1 MHVGEETARV
11 LVQHFHNLD
20 KIVQASEEELTAVK
34 DIGPVVAHSISE
46 WFKRPYHKKILK
58 KFERAGLKI
67 IADKGVVKGKFFG
80 KTFVIT
86 GTLESMSREEV
97 GAKIRSLGGKVSSS
111 VSKDTS
117 YLVAGSEPGSKYDQ
131 AQKLGVKI
139 LDEKEFLKIIKE

>member
-11 LVQHFHNLD
+11 LAQHFHTLD
-20 KIVQASEEELTAVK
+20 KIAETSEEELTVVE
-34 DIGPVVAHSISE
+34 DVGPVVAHSIVE

-58 KFERAGLKI
+58 KFEQAGLKI
-67 IADKGVVKGKFFG
+67 TADKGVVKGKFFG

-86 GTLESMSREEV
+86 GTLDSMSRQEA

-117 YLVAGSEPGSKYDQ
+117 YVVAGSEPGSKSDD
-131 AQKLGVKI
+131 AKKLGVKI
-139 LDEKEFLKIIKE
+139 IDEKGFLNMVK